1 MSVIRLTDILLY
13 HTLLRQ
19 LEFEFQINEI
29 LFSLFNEYSRKRF
42 KYWPLVQNFLAPQ
55 LQHGLNGRESTV
67 NRALYGSIYPG

>member
-1 MSVIRLTDILLY
+1 VSVIRLTDILLY

-29 LFSLFNEYSRKRF
+29 LFSLFNEFSKIHF
-42 KYWPLVQNFLAPQ
+42 KHGPLVQNFLAPQ